1 MHEATNKN
9 VLTKAV
15 LAPEN
20 HGRQHTTK
28 APHVKAVVI
37 HLVVDQ
43 QLWTLR
49 RNSGWGQGYTRT
61 TNQATTQQHLKNS
74 SLLVSMTQKMKPP

>member
-1 MHEATNKN
+1 MVKAIEYLCNPDKLIVVVMAMEERLFPVWETIMHEATNKN

-49 RNSGWGQGYTRT
+49 RNSG
-61 TNQATTQQHLKNS
+61 
-74 SLLVSMTQKMKPP
+74 